1 MYTHAYISQALLQE
15 TENQE
20 ESQER
25 EEKEE

>member
-1 MYTHAYISQALLQE
+1 MYTHTHISQALLQE

>member
-1 MYTHAYISQALLQE
+1 MYTHTYISQALLQE

-20 ESQER
+20 ESWER